1 MLGRGAP
8 SLDLQLRLRAERV
21 ALRGPPY
28 AEIPTGLGADIGAGT
43 TATRHAMLQPMR
55 PGARGVQAPSLPH
68 EGSEVARVAL

>member
-28 AEIPTGLGADIGAGT
+28 AEIPTGLGADIGAGA

-55 PGARGVQAPSLPH
+55 PGARAVHARSPH
-68 EGSEVARVAL
+68 REGSELARVVR